1 MLKKNQFAGRKNYQH
16 GYLHKISYHMADA
29 NHEAVA
35 HFTDRQ
41 IAAYGPI
48 TAEDMEFITREV
60 SKTQRAWAHEIKEFR
75 SSLRHY

>member
-1 MLKKNQFAGRKNYQH
+1 MLKKNQIAGRKNYQH
-16 GYLHKISYHMADA
+16 GYLLKIAYHMADA

-41 IAAYGPI
+41 IAAYGNL

-60 SKTQRAWAHEIKEFR
+60 SKTQRAWAHEMKEFR
-75 SSLRHY
+75 SHLSHY

>member
-16 GYLHKISYHMADA
+16 GYLLKISYHMADA